1 MQKIRPDMDIGGN
14 IRKLRKARKMRQD
27 DVVAQMQ
34 LRGIEISRGTYAKIE
49 TNIMN
54 IRVSELVALKI
65 IFGCSFE
72 EFFLGLELDTNYNK
86 NSE

>member
-34 LRGIEISRGTYAKIE
+34 LHGIEITRGTYAKIE
-49 TNIMN
+49 TNLMN
-54 IRVSELVALKI
+54 IRVSELVVLKI
-65 IFGCSFE
+65 IFDCGYE
-72 EFFLGLELDTNYNK
+72 DFFVGLELKADEEGK
-86 NSE
+86 

>member
-34 LRGIEISRGTYAKIE
+34 LRGFEITRGTYAKIE
-49 TNIMN
+49 ANLMN
-54 IRVSELVALKI
+54 VRVSELVVLKI
-65 IFGCSFE
+65 IFECSYE
-72 EFFLGLELDTNYNK
+72 DFFDGLELDEN
-86 NSE
+86 

>member
-34 LRGIEISRGTYAKIE
+34 LRGIGITRGTYAKIE
-49 TNIMN
+49 TNLMN
-54 IRVSELVALKI
+54 IRVSELVALKT
-65 IFGCSFE
+65 IFDCSFDD
-72 EFFLGLELDTNYNK
+72 FFVGLE
-86 NSE
+86 SVGE